1 MSSTSCVS
9 LPKRQKSLNG
19 RVPLRRKGR
28 KISSGSIM
36 IANGDRN
43 TKALVP
49 GEVYATH
56 WEYSVYL
63 AMVLPWS
70 PSLAQNCP
78 NMTRALFF
86 QFIAADLPKRLI
98 PECFSIFDPSTLKW
112 VSGYEDGGEHVNERQ
127 YPVRWFDKEGF
138 VGWVPGSELVGFDF
152 LKDCEQEE
160 IQGFGDAKREDAN
173 TCGYSSYAEMKK
185 RAAVLGATSIPIST
199 KLISEIAADET
210 PIPKFTS
217 RPAVALNAK
226 DQCEIQSS
234 QLTGETPKG
243 AFIIGQGGKCIH

>member
-1 MSSTSCVS
+1 M
-9 LPKRQKSLNG
+9 
-19 RVPLRRKGR
+19 
-28 KISSGSIM
+28 M
-36 IANGDRN
+36 ANGDRN
-43 TKALVP
+43 TKAPVP

-56 WEYSVYL
+56 WEDSVYL

-86 QFIAADLPKRLI
+86 QLIAADLPKRLI
-98 PECFSIFDPSTLKW
+98 PECFSILDPSTLKW
-112 VSGYEDGGEHVNERQ
+112 ASGYEDGGEHVNERQ

-160 IQGFGDAKREDAN
+160 IQGFGDAKREDVN

-185 RAAVLGATSIPIST
+185 RAAVLGATSTPIST

-226 DQCEIQSS
+226 EQCEIQSS
-234 QLTGETPKG
+234 QLTGERHQKELSSLARAVNAYIDAAEKYRQAKRG
-243 AFIIGQGGKCIH
+243 